1 MGYDGGRLVK
11 SDVKLMEIIRFLVK
25 FKEIKL
31 DIYRRWILIILIF
44 RLLYYVYVYV
54 LVDKL
59 YIKSRGVEEND
70 YSIIELFF
78 DKVWWIRMR
87 FYR

>member
-1 MGYDGGRLVK
+1 M
-11 SDVKLMEIIRFLVK
+11 K

-31 DIYRRWILIILIF
+31 DIYRKWILIILIF

-59 YIKSRGVEEND
+59 FIKSRGVEEND
-70 YSIIELFF
+70 YSIIEIFF
-78 DKVWWIRMR
+78 DKVWWNR
-87 FYR
+87 F

>member
-1 MGYDGGRLVK
+1 M
-11 SDVKLMEIIRFLVK
+11 K

-31 DIYRRWILIILIF
+31 YIYRKWILIILIF

-59 YIKSRGVEEND
+59 FIKSRGVEEND
-70 YSIIELFF
+70 YSIIEIFF
-78 DKVWWIRMR
+78 DKVWWNR
-87 FYR
+87 F

>member
-1 MGYDGGRLVK
+1 M
-11 SDVKLMEIIRFLVK
+11 K

-31 DIYRRWILIILIF
+31 DIYRKWILIILIF

-59 YIKSRGVEEND
+59 FIKSRGVEEND

>member
-1 MGYDGGRLVK
+1 M
-11 SDVKLMEIIRFLVK
+11 K

-31 DIYRRWILIILIF
+31 DIYRKWILIILIF

-59 YIKSRGVEEND
+59 FIKSRGVEEND
-70 YSIIELFF
+70 YSKIEIFF
-78 DKVWWIRMR
+78 DKVWWNR
-87 FYR
+87 F

>member
-1 MGYDGGRLVK
+1 M
-11 SDVKLMEIIRFLVK
+11 K

-31 DIYRRWILIILIF
+31 DIYRKWILIILIF

-70 YSIIELFF
+70 YSIIEIFF
-78 DKVWWIRMR
+78 YKVWWNKI
-87 FYR
+87 

>member
-1 MGYDGGRLVK
+1 M
-11 SDVKLMEIIRFLVK
+11 K

-31 DIYRRWILIILIF
+31 DIYRKWILIILIF

>member
-1 MGYDGGRLVK
+1 M
-11 SDVKLMEIIRFLVK
+11 K

-31 DIYRRWILIILIF
+31 DIYRRWILKILIF

>member
-1 MGYDGGRLVK
+1 M
-11 SDVKLMEIIRFLVK
+11 K

-59 YIKSRGVEEND
+59 FIESRGVEEND
-70 YSIIELFF
+70 YSIIEIFF
-78 DKVWWIRMR
+78 DKVWWNR
-87 FYR
+87 F

>member
-1 MGYDGGRLVK
+1 M
-11 SDVKLMEIIRFLVK
+11 K

-31 DIYRRWILIILIF
+31 DIYRKWSLILIF

-59 YIKSRGVEEND
+59 FIKSRGVEEND
-70 YSIIELFF
+70 YSIIEIFF
-78 DKVWWIRMR
+78 DKVWWNR
-87 FYR
+87 F

>member
-1 MGYDGGRLVK
+1 M
-11 SDVKLMEIIRFLVK
+11 K

-31 DIYRRWILIILIF
+31 DIYRKWILIILIF

-70 YSIIELFF
+70 YSIIEIFF
-78 DKVWWIRMR
+78 DKVWWNR
-87 FYR
+87 F